1 MLFSNALTSL
11 TIGNSVTTIG
21 MGFAITLTADFPDS
35 VTTIGGFAFFN
46 NALTSVTIPDSVTDI
61 GVQAFANNTTLT
73 SVTFLGNFGTF
84 ELNMFE
90 GNSNLTAI
98 TYVQGKTG
106 WPTDVYTSQAQ
117 VVSPPFQAPLSKPV

>member
-1 MLFSNALTSL
+1 M
-11 TIGNSVTTIG
+11 
-21 MGFAITLTADFPDS
+21 
-35 VTTIGGFAFFN
+35 TTIGGFAFFN

-106 WPTDVYTSQAQ
+106 WPQTFTPAGSGSVTAI
-117 VVSPPFQAPLSKPV
+117 QAPLSKPV